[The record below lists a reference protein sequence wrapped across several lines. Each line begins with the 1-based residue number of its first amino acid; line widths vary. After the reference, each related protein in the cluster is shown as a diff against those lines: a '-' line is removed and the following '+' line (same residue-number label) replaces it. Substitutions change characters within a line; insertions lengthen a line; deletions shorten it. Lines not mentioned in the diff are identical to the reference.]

1 MAVSAVPI
9 MQQLRE
15 RMQWLQA
22 RQKVLSE
29 NVANADMPRFK
40 PADLRP
46 ADPDGLSPV
55 GVETTN
61 AAHMAGT
68 GGFGG
73 AGTRDARRFETT
85 PSGNAVVLED
95 EMTKIADT
103 QMDYQLAAT
112 LYSKSLGLL
121 KIAIG
126 KR

>member
-1 MAVSAVPI
+1 MSISAVPI
-9 MQQLRE
+9 MQQLKE
-15 RMQWLQA
+15 RMHWLQA

-40 PADLRP
+40 PRDLR
-46 ADPDGLSPV
+46 ASGAETLSPV
-55 GVETTN
+55 ALDSTN
-61 AAHMAGT
+61 PAHLAGSLGT
-68 GGFGG
+68 GV
-73 AGTRDARRFETT
+73 AGSHEAQRFETR

-95 EMTKIADT
+95 EMMKVANN

-121 KIAIG
+121 KLAVG

>member
-1 MAVSAVPI
+1 MSINPVPI
-9 MQQLRE
+9 MQQLKD

-29 NVANADMPRFK
+29 NVANADMPDFK
-40 PADLRP
+40 PRDLRESG
-46 ADPDGLSPV
+46 ADSVLPV
-55 GVETTN
+55 SVDTTN
-61 AAHMAGT
+61 PAHMAGSL
-68 GGFGG
+68 GSSV
-73 AGTRDARRFETT
+73 AGSRDARRFETR

-95 EMTKIADT
+95 EMMKVADT

-121 KIAIG
+121 KMAVG

>member
-1 MAVSAVPI
+1 MSIAAVPI
-9 MQQLRE
+9 MQQLRD
-15 RMQWLQA
+15 RLQWLQA

-40 PADLRP
+40 PRDLRP
-46 ADPDGLSPV
+46 ADANGLAPV
-55 GVETTN
+55 GVDITDP
-61 AAHMAGT
+61 AHIAGAT
-68 GGFGG
+68 GSSE
-73 AGTRDARRFETT
+73 AGSRDARRFETT

-95 EMTKIADT
+95 EMTKVADT

-121 KIAIG
+121 KMAVG

>member
-1 MAVSAVPI
+1 MSISAVPI
-9 MQQLRE
+9 MQQLKE
-15 RMQWLQA
+15 RMHWLQA

-40 PADLRP
+40 PRDLRESG
-46 ADPDGLSPV
+46 ADTLMPV
-55 GVETTN
+55 KVDTTN
-61 AAHMAGT
+61 PAHLAGSLGT
-68 GGFGG
+68 GG
-73 AGTRDARRFETT
+73 AGSRVAQRFETR

-95 EMTKIADT
+95 EMTKVANN

-121 KIAIG
+121 KLAVG